1 MSRSERRPG
10 RVRVGVSTCDSRERS
25 HLPLLAIESAQLTVN
40 LVHLMGRLQGIVG
53 QRGRMQPEQQAER
66 KDTQRIENLQGVV
79 GYSGSLEERDGI
91 VLKGPKS
98 QGE

>member
-1 MSRSERRPG
+1 
-10 RVRVGVSTCDSRERS
+10 
-25 HLPLLAIESAQLTVN
+25 
-40 LVHLMGRLQGIVG
+40 MGRLQGIVG

-66 KDTQRIENLQGVV
+66 KDTQRIETLQGVV

>member
-1 MSRSERRPG
+1 
-10 RVRVGVSTCDSRERS
+10 
-25 HLPLLAIESAQLTVN
+25 
-40 LVHLMGRLQGIVG
+40 MGRLQGIVG

>member
-1 MSRSERRPG
+1 
-10 RVRVGVSTCDSRERS
+10 
-25 HLPLLAIESAQLTVN
+25 
-40 LVHLMGRLQGIVG
+40 MGRLQGIVG
-53 QRGRMQPEQQAER
+53 QRGRMQPEQRAER

-79 GYSGSLEERDGI
+79 GYSGSLKERDGI